1 MPLFVSNAQGGATQ
15 LNLLTSAT
23 ATGAGTSTK
32 MIGGG
37 RCTVEAYGTTTS
49 GSGAT
54 SVTIEVSNNN
64 STWQTAGTISLTLGT
79 IQTSDGFAM
88 DAPWLYVR
96 ANVASISG
104 TGAKTSVIIAA

>member
-37 RCTVEAYGTTTS
+37 RVAVEATGVTTS

-54 SVTIEVSNNN
+54 SITIEVSNNN
-64 STWQTAGTISLTLGT
+64 STWQTAGTIGLTLGT
-79 IQTSDGFAM
+79 TQTSDGFVM

-104 TGAKTSVIIAA
+104 TGASVSVIISA

>member
-1 MPLFVSNAQGGATQ
+1 
-15 LNLLTSAT
+15 
-23 ATGAGTSTK
+23 

-37 RCTVEAYGTTTS
+37 RITAEAYGTTTS
-49 GSGAT
+49 GSGAA

-64 STWQTAGTISLTLGT
+64 STWQTAGTIGLTLGT
-79 IQTSDGFAM
+79 TQTSDGFVI

-104 TGAKTSVIIAA
+104 TGAKVSVIISA

>member
-1 MPLFVSNAQGGATQ
+1 MGLSNGGNITI
-15 LNLLTSAT
+15 LDNAT
-23 ATGAGTSTK
+23 ATGAGASNRL
-32 MIGGG
+32 IGGG
-37 RCTVEAYGTTTS
+37 RVAVESHGTTTS

-64 STWQTAGTISLTLGT
+64 ATWQTAGTIGLTLGT
-79 IQTSDGFAM
+79 TQTSDGFVM

-104 TGAKTSVIIAA
+104 TGASVSVIISA